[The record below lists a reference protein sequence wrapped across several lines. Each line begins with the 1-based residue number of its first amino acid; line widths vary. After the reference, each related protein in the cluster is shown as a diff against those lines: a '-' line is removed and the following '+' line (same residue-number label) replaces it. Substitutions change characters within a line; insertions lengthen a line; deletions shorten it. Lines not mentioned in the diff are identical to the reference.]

1 MDAVL
6 AHGRAVAARRVLL
19 GVYSRNEAA
28 LAFYQRLGF
37 ARVGTRQ
44 FRVGANDYFDYIL
57 SLDL

>member
-1 MDAVL
+1 MDEVL
-6 AHGRAVAARRVLL
+6 GYGRAVAASRLLL

-28 LAFYQRLGF
+28 LGFYQRQGF